1 MNSPNPYM
9 QPAPVVMPNPIF
21 SPTGIAQGQPMPQM
35 NSPQQGPVQPQVL
48 NQISPEVLG
57 SALQKYSAND
67 QNMPSSQGDLGAA
80 AIDAV
85 GKMFT
90 KDREHK
96 DNIFDRIDQA
106 SKIYDDYQSGGMDKA
121 LGGMLGPKSYA
132 NVKPLTD
139 KIISSGNAIGNYAGS
154 AYKGLKG
161 LF

>member
-1 MNSPNPYM
+1 M

-21 SPTGIAQGQPMPQM
+21 SPTGTAQMQGQPQM
-35 NSPQQGPVQPQVL
+35 NAPQQDL
-48 NQISPEVLG
+48 NQLSPEALG
-57 SALQKYSAND
+57 SALQNYSAND
-67 QNMPSSQGDLGAA
+67 MNMP
-80 AIDAV
+80 
-85 GKMFT
+85 T
-90 KDREHK
+90 KDRDHK

-121 LGGMLGPKSYA
+121 LGGMMGAKSYA

>member
-21 SPTGIAQGQPMPQM
+21 SPTGTAQMQGQPQM
-35 NSPQQGPVQPQVL
+35 NAPQQDL
-48 NQISPEVLG
+48 NQLSPEALG
-57 SALQKYSAND
+57 SALQNYSAND
-67 QNMPSSQGDLGAA
+67 MNMP
-80 AIDAV
+80 
-85 GKMFT
+85 T
-90 KDREHK
+90 KDRDHK

-121 LGGMLGPKSYA
+121 LGGMMGAKSYA

>member
-21 SPTGIAQGQPMPQM
+21 SPTGTAQMQGQM
-35 NSPQQGPVQPQVL
+35 NAPQQNL
-48 NQISPEVLG
+48 NQLSPEALG
-57 SALQKYSAND
+57 SALQNYSAND
-67 QNMPSSQGDLGAA
+67 MNMP
-80 AIDAV
+80 
-85 GKMFT
+85 T
-90 KDREHK
+90 KDRDHK

-106 SKIYDDYQSGGMDKA
+106 SKVYDDYQSGGMDKA

-132 NVKPLTD
+132 NVKPMTD
-139 KIISSGNAIGNYAGS
+139 KIISGGNAIGNYAGS